1 MGDRKTDAAESFEDV
16 VAFDFGKIL
25 QDMLK
30 FDKPLDGAVSAT
42 VSQAIINAQ
51 TLQHQ
56 ATQNAV
62 LAGNIANYMALASFG
77 RFLNQMQGIDVQT
90 LIEGMLTKKVGENIV
105 GEEAE
110 AKPKPKGKG
119 AKPESESK

>member
-1 MGDRKTDAAESFEDV
+1 MGDRKTDAAESLEDRV
-16 VAFDFGKIL
+16 CL
-25 QDMLK
+25 DMDKMMKDMFK

-56 ATQNAV
+56 ITQNAV
-62 LAGNIANYMALASFG
+62 DVGIIANYMALASFG

-90 LIEGMLTKKVGENIV
+90 LIEGMLTKKVGENIG

-110 AKPKPKGKG
+110 AKPKRKG
-119 AKPESESK
+119 AKPEAESK